1 MDERYR
7 KNERYE
13 YRVEENT
20 PLLEFL
26 LTHITSK
33 SRNTVKNLM
42 KSGYCAADGEVVTQF
57 DHMLRKGQTVTV
69 SSENA
74 VKASLPFRIIHE
86 DEHIIVIDKPAGL
99 LCVANDKE
107 KDRTAYRMLSEYMKA
122 KEEHGKVFII
132 HRLDRDTSGIVM
144 FAKDAETKEAYQEKW
159 EELAKRRIYTAVIEG
174 EMPESEGTMRSYL
187 RETEGHMVYVAESKF
202 RSKEAVTHYRVI
214 KSNGKY
220 SLLEISIE
228 TGRKNQIR
236 VQFADA
242 GHPVVGD
249 KKYGSEVNPIRR
261 LALHANELY
270 VKSPY
275 GGKEKF
281 VSSVPGGFDALCR

>member
-1 MDERYR
+1 MNDRYR
-7 KNERYE
+7 NSERYE
-13 YRVEENT
+13 YRVEEDAL
-20 PLLEFL
+20 LLEFL
-26 LTHITSK
+26 LAHITSK

-42 KSGYCAADGEVVTQF
+42 KSGFCAADGEIVTQF
-57 DHMLRKGQTVTV
+57 DHMLKRGQVVTV
-69 SSENA
+69 AADNA
-74 VKASLPFRIIHE
+74 VRAALPFRIIYE
-86 DEHIIVIDKPAGL
+86 DAHVIVIDKPAGL
-99 LCVANDKE
+99 LCVANEKE
-107 KDRTAYRMLSEYMKA
+107 KERTAYRMLSDYMKA
-122 KEEHGKVFII
+122 KEEHGKVFIV

-159 EELAKRRIYTAVIEG
+159 DELAKKRIYTAVVEG
-174 EMPESEGTMRSYL
+174 EMPESEGTMKSYL
-187 RETEGHMVYVAESKF
+187 RETEGHMVYVAESKY
-202 RSKEAVTHYRVI
+202 RSKEAITHYRVL
-214 KSNGKY
+214 KTNGKY

-236 VQFADA
+236 VQLADA

-249 KKYGSEVNPIRR
+249 KKYGSEVNPLRR

-281 VSSVPGGFDALCR
+281 VSGVPGGFDNLCK